1 MKAVIDRIE
10 NETAVIL
17 FGDDEVV
24 LDVPLHHLPDDV
36 TEGTWLRV
44 DFLIDEHTTSDRI
57 RKNKF
62 LLEKL
67 IRKGRAGQKD
77 TDQ

>member
-10 NETAVIL
+10 NDTAVIL
-17 FGDDEVV
+17 IGDDEVV
-24 LDVPLHHLPDDV
+24 LDVPLALLPEGS

-44 DFLIDEHTTSDRI
+44 DFLIDEHSTNEHF

-62 LLEKL
+62 LLDRL
-67 IRKGRAGQKD
+67 IRKGNADKRKP
-77 TDQ
+77 

>member
-10 NETAVIL
+10 NDTAVIL

-24 LDVPLHHLPDDV
+24 LDVPLHQLPDGV

-44 DFLIDEHTTSDRI
+44 NFLIDEHTTRDRI

-62 LLEKL
+62 LLERL
-67 IRKGRAGQKD
+67 IRKGRTDRND
-77 TDQ
+77 TER